1 MKFNS
6 VLSSKKKCMKK
17 KLFLSLL
24 VFCGMTFGLQA
35 QKAITGKIT
44 NDKNEP
50 IVGASIIEK
59 GTSKGVISDIDGNF
73 KISVADNATIV
84 VSFVGF
90 SSQEVSVGNSSTI
103 DVSLAESALRLD
115 DVVVLG
121 YGKQK
126 KANLTG
132 AVNQFTTEDLTQRQV
147 SSTSQLLQ
155 GIAPGVAVWQSS
167 GKPGADGPNIRIRG
181 IGSISSGTGPL
192 VIIDGVVTTMDFLDP
207 NSIES
212 MTVLKDA
219 ASTAIYGVRGANGVI
234 VIKTKRSKKNGVHVS
249 YNSFVSKQDATNFP
263 ERVTAVEHMELSNL
277 AQTNFARR
285 SNPAAPDAFVFA
297 QALIDKYKTT
307 APDNIEVFNTD
318 WTKELLTN
326 TGLMQNHNIVLD
338 AGSEKASLLTS
349 VSFLDQQGLIPNNS
363 FRKLDI
369 RMNPDIKLSEKLH
382 LSGNFFFNQ
391 GNRVEPAGS
400 TPEFIIR
407 QAIGLPANA
416 AAKFGDGQYG
426 DAGQSNRR
434 NPLGVAEASGIFRA
448 LTPSMLGSAQLNY
461 KPIDGLDLE
470 IMGAREQATPNAKR
484 FQKSY
489 DSYNANAAT
498 RTWDFVSRY
507 PGTNALSESYAF
519 TFRNTFRAQ
528 ATYELEKGKHAAKI
542 TSGMQSEENSTRS
555 LGASRTDF
563 VNENQPYLNLG
574 GAGKDNSGSASESA
588 LIDYFGRLN
597 YAFDDKYLLELNGC
611 YAGSSR
617 FSSKLDKQWAFFP
630 SASAG
635 WVFSKEKFLSGLKF
649 LDFGKIRGSWGV
661 LGNQGLPDNYP
672 FAGSYTSGANYYFN
686 NTTNLGFAFTDAF
699 NENIS
704 YEKSTQS
711 NVGIEMSFLKGKLG
725 VTAEYFRK
733 EISDLL
739 LRKPIPVY
747 VGLNPA
753 YQNIGVMENKGWE
766 LQVDYRDKIGKLK
779 YKITAM
785 LSDVQNKVL
794 SFPGLPVTVVNGV
807 ASTPFL
813 DEGLLRSQEGYALRS
828 YFGYKAIGYFQTQ
841 EEITAAPTHFFTP
854 KPGDIRYADL
864 NGDGKVN
871 TDDRTFIGNNF
882 PHLEYSFNIGLSY
895 SIVDLTATVFGVGKK
910 ENYISGTGA
919 YPFFAGDFIPSLLAV
934 HKDSWTP
941 SNPNATFPQ
950 LLPSIG
956 SNSTNSSFWVKNAA
970 YWRLKN
976 VNLGIRLPKS
986 FAKSIG
992 IESAR
997 LYFSGTNLFTKSKF
1011 WKGFDPELNNNSGEF
1026 YPIMK
1031 TYTVGINVGFK

>member
-1 MKFNS
+1 
-6 VLSSKKKCMKK
+6 MKK
-17 KLFLSLL
+17 NLLLLLFAL
-24 VFCGMTFGLQA
+24 CGMAMTLHA
-35 QKAITGKIT
+35 QKTISGKIT
-44 NDKNEP
+44 DESGNGIP
-50 IVGASIIEK
+50 SASIVEK
-59 GTSKGVISDIDGNF
+59 GTTKGTISDFDGNF
-73 KISVADNATIV
+73 KLDVAKDATLI
-84 VSFVGF
+84 VSFVGYT
-90 SSQEVSVGNSSTI
+90 SKEMVVGSETSLNVTLSEST
-103 DVSLAESALRLD
+103 LRLD
-115 DVVVLG
+115 DVVVVG

-132 AVNQFTTEDLTQRQV
+132 AVNTFTTEDLTQRQV

-167 GKPGADGPNIRIRG
+167 GQPGLDGPNIRIRG

-192 VIIDGVVTTMDFLDP
+192 VVIDGVVTTLDFLDP

-234 VIKTKRSKKNGVHVS
+234 VVKTKRSKRNGIHVS
-249 YNSFVSKQDATNFP
+249 YNGFVSQQQATNLP
-263 ERVTAVEHMELSNL
+263 ERVSAVEHMELSNL

-285 SNPAAPDAFVFA
+285 SNPAAPDAFVFP
-297 QALIDKYKTT
+297 QALIDKYKTGVV
-307 APDNIEVFNTD
+307 DNIEVFNTD
-318 WTKELLTN
+318 WIKEVLSN
-326 TGLMQNHNIVLD
+326 TGLMQNHNIILD

-349 VSFLDQQGLIPNNS
+349 ISYLDQQGLIANNS
-363 FRKLDI
+363 YKKLDI
-369 RMNPDIKLSEKLH
+369 RMNPDIKLSDKLH

-400 TPEFIIR
+400 SPAFIIR
-407 QAIGLPANA
+407 QAIGLPSSA
-416 AAKFGDGQYG
+416 AGKLGDNQYG

-434 NPLGVAEASGIFRA
+434 NPLGQAEASGIVRF

-461 KPIDGLDLE
+461 TPIEGLDLE
-470 IMGAREQATPNAKR
+470 VMAAREQASPNTKR

-489 DSYNANAAT
+489 DSYNPNVGT

-507 PGTNALSESYAF
+507 PGTNSLSESYAIS
-519 TFRNTFRAQ
+519 FRNTLRAQ
-528 ATYELEKGKHAAKI
+528 ASYQLEHGKHAAKI
-542 TSGMQSEENSTRS
+542 MTGAQSEENSSRN

-563 VNENQPYLNLG
+563 VNDNQPYINLG
-574 GAGKDNSGSASESA
+574 AASIANSGGASESA
-588 LIDYFGRLN
+588 LIDYYGRIN
-597 YAFDDKYLLELNGC
+597 YAFDDKYLLEVNGC
-611 YAGSSR
+611 YAGTSR
-617 FSSKLDKQWAFFP
+617 FSAAAGNQWHFFP

-635 WVFSKEKFLSGLKF
+635 WVFTKEKLLSKAKF
-649 LDFGKIRGSWGV
+649 LDFGKIRASWGV
-661 LGNQGLPDNYP
+661 LGNQSLPDNYP

-699 NENIS
+699 NSNILF
-704 YEKSTQS
+704 EKSTQS
-711 NVGIEMSFLKGKLG
+711 NIGVEMSFLKGKLG

-733 EISDLL
+733 EISDLIL
-739 LRKPIPVY
+739 KKPIPVY

-753 YQNIGVMENKGWE
+753 YENIGVMENKGWE
-766 LQVDYRDKIGKLK
+766 VQVDYRDKIGKLK

-785 LSDVQNKVL
+785 LSDVQNKIL
-794 SFPGLPVTVVNGV
+794 SFPGLPVTVSNGV
-807 ASTPFL
+807 TSAPFL
-813 DEGLLRSQEGYALRS
+813 DEGLSRSQEGYALRS
-828 YFGYKAIGYFQTQ
+828 YFGYKAIGYFQTA
-841 EEITAAPTHFFTP
+841 EEIAAAPTHFFTP

-882 PHLEYSFNIGLSY
+882 PHLEYSVNVNLSY
-895 SIVDLTATVFGVGKK
+895 GIFDLTATVFGVGKK

-919 YPFFAGDFIPSLLAV
+919 YPFYAADFIPSLLAI
-934 HKDSWTP
+934 HKDSWSP
-941 SNPNATFPQ
+941 SNPNAAFPQ

-956 SNSTNSSFWVKNAA
+956 SNGTTSSFWVRDAS

-976 VNLGIRLPKS
+976 VNFGVKLPKS

-997 LYFSGTNLFTKSKF
+997 LYFSGTNLITMSKF
-1011 WKGFDPELNNNSGEF
+1011 WKGYDPELNNNSGEF